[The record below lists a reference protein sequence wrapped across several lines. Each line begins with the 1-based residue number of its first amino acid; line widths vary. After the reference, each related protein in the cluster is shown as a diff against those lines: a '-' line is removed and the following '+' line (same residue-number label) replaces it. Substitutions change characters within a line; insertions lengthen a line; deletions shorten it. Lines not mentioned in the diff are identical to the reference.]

1 MAEKIVSPGVF
12 QREADQSFIAP
23 APIEAGAAIIG
34 PTVKGPELQP
44 TLVTSFSDYKD
55 KFGTIFYSGS
65 NKYEFL
71 TSIAVQRYFA
81 NGGTSMLVTRV
92 VSGSVESAT
101 STRILANSGSA
112 TGTFSVASVNFTGN
126 IPDGFEGFRVSD
138 STGQTFLIAYS
149 SSVNLYA
156 GGTGDTHFIQYTD
169 LSNATS
175 IINASSS
182 LIGLTAALNSNVLSL
197 SSSVVGAGFNG
208 HTIQTGSVATTTG
221 NMLTS
226 VVGLGGLSI
235 LSTFAGGAA
244 TTSTANTN
252 ANISFTLKTIGKGTK
267 LNNTPDA
274 DPNNILQ
281 YSDGSL
287 KSGSADNLRWE
298 VSGINNKAGTFNL
311 ELRRGDDNNLTP
323 VVLETYLNL
332 SLDPNSENYIE
343 RRVGNQ
349 YISIENYDGQRLV
362 RVNGEYPNRSRFVY
376 VSSVNKITPFYLNN
390 DGSIGSEGGLSYSA
404 SLPFPTSGAF
414 HSGVGDILPT
424 GEAGKYFENISAANV
439 GNIQGLTGD
448 DYTIAVNLLKNKDEY
463 RFTTIATPG
472 IYNQDYASVVNSVVE
487 LCEER
492 GDCFYIADL
501 VKYNSTITEVTDEA
515 NELNTSFAG
524 AYWPWVQVASTE
536 LSKNVWVPT
545 SAVMQGVYALNDR
558 VAAPW
563 FAPAGLNRGGL
574 LVSRAE
580 IKLPQNLRDT
590 LYSNKVN
597 PIATFPRNGVVAFG
611 QKTLQT
617 RASALDRINVRRL
630 LISLKNFIGDT
641 ARNLVF
647 EQNTIVTRNKFLNAV
662 NPFLESVQQRQGLY
676 AFKIT
681 MDETNN
687 TSDAIDRNQLVGQIL
702 LQPTKTAEFI
712 ILDYTIQP
720 TGATFGE

>member
-1 MAEKIVSPGVF
+1 M
-12 QREADQSFIAP
+12 
-23 APIEAGAAIIG
+23 
-34 PTVKGPELQP
+34 
-44 TLVTSFSDYKD
+44 
-55 KFGTIFYSGS
+55 
-65 NKYEFL
+65 
-71 TSIAVQRYFA
+71 
-81 NGGTSMLVTRV
+81 
-92 VSGSVESAT
+92 
-101 STRILANSGSA
+101 
-112 TGTFSVASVNFTGN
+112 
-126 IPDGFEGFRVSD
+126 
-138 STGQTFLIAYS
+138 
-149 SSVNLYA
+149 
-156 GGTGDTHFIQYTD
+156 
-169 LSNATS
+169 
-175 IINASSS
+175 
-182 LIGLTAALNSNVLSL
+182 
-197 SSSVVGAGFNG
+197 
-208 HTIQTGSVATTTG
+208 
-221 NMLTS
+221 
-226 VVGLGGLSI
+226 
-235 LSTFAGGAA
+235 
-244 TTSTANTN
+244 
-252 ANISFTLKTIGKGTK
+252 
-267 LNNTPDA
+267 
-274 DPNNILQ
+274 
-281 YSDGSL
+281 
-287 KSGSADNLRWE
+287 
-298 VSGINNKAGTFNL
+298 
-311 ELRRGDDNNLTP
+311 
-323 VVLETYLNL
+323 
-332 SLDPNSENYIE
+332 
-343 RRVGNQ
+343 
-349 YISIENYDGQRLV
+349 
-362 RVNGEYPNRSRFVY
+362 
-376 VSSVNKITPFYLNN
+376 
-390 DGSIGSEGGLSYSA
+390 
-404 SLPFPTSGAF
+404 
-414 HSGVGDILPT
+414 
-424 GEAGKYFENISAANV
+424 
-439 GNIQGLTGD
+439 
-448 DYTIAVNLLKNKDEY
+448 
-463 RFTTIATPG
+463 
-472 IYNQDYASVVNSVVE
+472 
-487 LCEER
+487 CEER